1 MRRVWGACLTFFL
14 SLGAPL
20 AAKEEAPLTL
30 LKGSRVGVVT
40 LLHAEVQHFHSARSM
55 RDQALKTEIVDWQ
68 VDTMLLDAL
77 KERAGQMGLVLVPLP
92 VSDELEHA
100 REDCFLNNS
109 FSRNLPKECVAPFE
123 HLLANERLQAVIVL
137 APGLNNGVH
146 AGSARRKDLPDYLRG
161 WGFVTGS
168 AASPDGKP
176 SLFSMTDMLLVAPMG
191 EGAELRGHDW
201 GGSYSLEWSNFIA
214 PPDPKAVPLQDYA
227 ALKPLFEG
235 ILSRQAARILDQVTV
250 Q

>member
-1 MRRVWGACLTFFL
+1 
-14 SLGAPL
+14 
-20 AAKEEAPLTL
+20 
-30 LKGSRVGVVT
+30 
-40 LLHAEVQHFHSARSM
+40 LHPEVQHFHSARSL
-55 RDQALKTEIVDWQ
+55 RDQALKTEIVDWP
-68 VDTMLLDAL
+68 VEAMLLDTL

-109 FSRNLPKECVAPFE
+109 FNRNLPKECVAPFD
-123 HLLANERLQAVIVL
+123 HLLTNERLQAVIVL
-137 APGLNNGVH
+137 APGLNNGLH

-161 WGFVTGS
+161 WGFVTGT
-168 AASPDGKP
+168 AAAPDGKP
-176 SLFSMTDMLLVAPMG
+176 SLVSMTDLLLVAPSVRG
-191 EGAELRGHDW
+191 PELRGHDW

-227 ALKPLFEG
+227 ALRPLFQG
-235 ILSRQAARILDQVTV
+235 ILTRQSARILDQVTV